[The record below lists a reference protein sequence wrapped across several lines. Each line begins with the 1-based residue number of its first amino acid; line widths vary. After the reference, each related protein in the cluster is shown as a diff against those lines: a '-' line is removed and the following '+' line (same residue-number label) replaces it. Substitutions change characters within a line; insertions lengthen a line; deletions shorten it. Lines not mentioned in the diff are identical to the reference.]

1 MKDTE
6 KVIYYSNELEDDFV
20 DNSLEA
26 KVIDENYFYG
36 NNSFEWNFK
45 CFVLYRL
52 IIRPLA
58 RFYLKVCLGH
68 KVINK
73 EVLKPYKKSCYFMY
87 ANHTNPMLDPFIP
100 TAISYPNP
108 IYVIISPVNLSIPV
122 LGPILK
128 YLGGIPLPSN
138 MKATKNFLEVIKLR
152 VSQKHPVMI
161 YPEAHL
167 WPYYT
172 KIRPF
177 TELSFRYPVQYK
189 TPVFCF
195 TNTYQKRKFGK
206 NPKIVTYIDGPFFPD
221 ENLSSAEQ
229 KKALRDKCYN
239 AMVKR
244 SENNNVELIKY
255 IKK

>member
-1 MKDTE
+1 MKE

-26 KVIDENYFYG
+26 KIIDEKYFYG
-36 NNSFEWNFK
+36 DNSWWWNFK
-45 CFVLYRL
+45 CFVLYKVL
-52 IIRPLA
+52 IRPAA
-58 RFYLKVCLGH
+58 RFYLKFFEQH
-68 KVINK
+68 KIINK
-73 EVLKPYKKSCYFMY
+73 EVLKPYKDSTYFMY
-87 ANHTNPMLDPFIP
+87 ANHTNPGLDPFIP
-100 TAISYPNP
+100 TAVSNPNP

-128 YLGGIPLPSN
+128 YLGGLPLPSN
-138 MKATKNFLEVIKLR
+138 MKATKNFLETIKLR
-152 VSQKHPVMI
+152 VSQNHPVMI

-195 TNTYQKRKFGK
+195 TNTYHKRKIGK
-206 NPKIVTYIDGPFFPD
+206 KPRIVTYVDGPFFPD
-221 ENLSSAEQ
+221 ENLSTSEQ
-229 KKALRDKCYN
+229 KTDLRNKVYE
-239 AMVKR
+239 AMVNR
-244 SENNNVELIKY
+244 SKNSNYELIKY